1 MNSCENDQPECTEC
15 RGRCAYVVA
24 VLGALLIVTA
34 LVYAMKHYLPAPALD
49 QARAAERAQKLKE
62 LRADEMT
69 GLHEVGWI
77 DQAKGTVRLPIDDAI
92 QLELQEWQ
100 NPAQG
105 RARLIARVEKANAV
119 PPKAPEK
126 PSQFE

>member
-1 MNSCENDQPECTEC
+1 MNSCETDQAGCKEC
-15 RGRCAYVVA
+15 RSRCAYVVA

-34 LVYAMKHYLPAPALD
+34 LVYAMKHYLPVPALN

-62 LRADEMT
+62 LRAEELT
-69 GLHEVGWI
+69 GLTEVGWI
-77 DQAKGTVRLPIDDAI
+77 DQAKGTVRLPIDSAI
-92 QLELQEWQ
+92 QIELQEWQ
-100 NPAQG
+100 NPAEG
-105 RARLIARVEKANAV
+105 RAKLIARVEKANAV